1 MPPAPIAS
9 RSRARDDSVHR
20 ESSNSTVLRTE
31 QFAGLG
37 IEDRRRYLF
46 MTPLFSESGCVR
58 QFNFSS
64 LRSLCGAIR
73 LKEMICPLP

>member
-1 MPPAPIAS
+1 M
-9 RSRARDDSVHR
+9 
-20 ESSNSTVLRTE
+20 LRTE